1 MIFAAFCP
9 IESSL
14 PRELGKFSRG
24 TRFLFFSLCPRG
36 VREVGKGWKRGEFQ
50 EDPFKTSL
58 SFFGSEVVRR
68 EIKDRKLRGYCSI
81 LGEGDRALFR
91 RERTWVLNRRVF

>member
-36 VREVGKGWKRGEFQ
+36 VGKGWKRGEFQ

-81 LGEGDRALFR
+81 LGEGVGHCFG
-91 RERTWVLNRRVF
+91 EKEHGS